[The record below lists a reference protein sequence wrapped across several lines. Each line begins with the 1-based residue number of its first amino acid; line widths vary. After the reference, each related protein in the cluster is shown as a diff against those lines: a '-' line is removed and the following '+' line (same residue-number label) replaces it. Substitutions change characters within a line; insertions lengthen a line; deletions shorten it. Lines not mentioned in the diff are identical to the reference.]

1 MEKRLAFHSGR
12 AVALYRGALFILAFV
27 ALGFLVAL
35 APSVPLL
42 PIVLVIALLV
52 AAAIVFVLSP
62 FLTDHWL
69 TRSRLILRQGWY
81 FRIIVPFADIES
93 IRPSE
98 DTARSRAP
106 LGIHR
111 PLGQSTLYVMGGRT
125 GIVVLRLRTPRR
137 FWQSFGL
144 QADEIVFDVSDREAF
159 LRAADERRTLLAPVQ
174 SDRAD
179 ADLRY

>member
-1 MEKRLAFHSGR
+1 MEKRLAFRYGR
-12 AVALYRGALFILAFV
+12 AVALYRAVLFVLAFV
-27 ALGFLVAL
+27 ALALLVAL

-42 PIVLVIALLV
+42 PVLLATGLLI
-52 AAAIVFVLSP
+52 AAAFVFAFSP
-62 FLTDHWL
+62 LLTDHWL

-111 PLGQSTLYVMGGRT
+111 PLGQATLYVMGGRT

-144 QADEIVFDVSDREAF
+144 HADEIVFDVSDRDAF
-159 LRAADERRTLLAPVQ
+159 LRAADERRGLLAPVQ
-174 SDRAD
+174 SDRTD